1 MHGAMAYGDEA
12 SGHGSWRD
20 LVAWKQR
27 MAMREGAEHHGHG
40 HRGRRGFGPGGRGFG
55 PWGAGPW
62 GPGPFFGRGPKVG
75 RGDVRTAIL
84 VLLGEQPMHG
94 YQIIQEL
101 GARSGGVWRP
111 SPGSVYPTLQQLED
125 EGLVHGQDQ
134 EGKRVFQLTDA
145 GKAEVDRR
153 GEDAAPPWDLT
164 EGAGPLMDLRDVGF
178 GVAAAVMQ
186 VAQTGNDRQIARAR
200 EILTEARKQLYRLL
214 GEDEPAGESNGPDAG

>member
-1 MHGAMAYGDEA
+1 MHGAMAYGEE
-12 SGHGSWRD
+12 GLEPGSWRD

-27 MAMREGAEHHGHG
+27 MAMRDAGHRGHG
-40 HRGRRGFGPGGRGFG
+40 QRGRRGFGPGGRGFG

-75 RGDVRTAIL
+75 RGDVRAAIL
-84 VLLGEQPMHG
+84 VLLAEQPMHG

-101 GARSGGVWRP
+101 GGRSGGVWRP

-125 EGLVHGQDQ
+125 EGLVRGQEQ
-134 EGKRVFQLTDA
+134 EGKRVFQLTEA

-164 EGAGPLMDLRDVGF
+164 EGTGPLMDLRDVGF
-178 GVAAAVMQ
+178 GVATAVVQ
-186 VAQTGNDRQIARAR
+186 VAQTGNDRQIARAKD
-200 EILTEARKQLYRLL
+200 ILTEARKQLYRLL
-214 GEDEPAGESNGPDAG
+214 GEEEPGESSGPDQA